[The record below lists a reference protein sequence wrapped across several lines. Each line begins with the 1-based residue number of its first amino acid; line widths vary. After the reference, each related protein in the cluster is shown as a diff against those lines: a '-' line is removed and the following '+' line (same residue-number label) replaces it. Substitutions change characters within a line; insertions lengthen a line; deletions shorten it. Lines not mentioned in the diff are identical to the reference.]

1 MWIMGSKPEI
11 RREFTIDTN
20 LPVAELTKYIRK
32 TFRLDIFDTL
42 GRPVYPISHT
52 YCVFRDDGTV
62 SDEQVS
68 FRDSDGSIRVR
79 PCVSWIKSTYA
90 LADYFIVP
98 NKKPENDIY
107 KTPKDENAVTIKT
120 VFEHS
125 DRLVS
130 EYRESG
136 YRFSKKLVWSLEIEV
151 LSRDSDRI
159 KHKCSNGKII
169 EYDSAGYG
177 IREHFGDI
185 DTKECRTGKTE

>member
-1 MWIMGSKPEI
+1 MPLIPYFTVLLSFHSK
-11 RREFTIDTN
+11 IDCFVKRI
-20 LPVAELTKYIRK
+20 LLLSQYGLLCFLI
-32 TFRLDIFDTL
+32 
-42 GRPVYPISHT
+42 
-52 YCVFRDDGTV
+52 
-62 SDEQVS
+62 
-68 FRDSDGSIRVR
+68 R

-107 KTPKDENAVTIKT
+107 KTTKDENAVTIKT